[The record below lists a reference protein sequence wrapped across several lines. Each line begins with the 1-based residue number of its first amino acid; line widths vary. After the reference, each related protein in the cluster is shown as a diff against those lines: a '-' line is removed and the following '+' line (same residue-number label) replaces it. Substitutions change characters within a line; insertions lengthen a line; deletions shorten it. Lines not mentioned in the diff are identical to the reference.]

1 MCNSKLL
8 TTPNQTLLWGIFG
21 QASTQA
27 VPVCKTPVR
36 TASNQE
42 CLRRV
47 AHNKIVLGPWFAR
60 HACITNPIVVRDLR
74 KIDVWLMRCFR
85 RDACLAHGREHKRV
99 AVALTDTRTI
109 SATRMYDFVRYLT
122 QGPCVAKRERSTL
135 SMASALPLHG
145 GGCLLHGWLL
155 IVG

>member
-1 MCNSKLL
+1 M
-8 TTPNQTLLWGIFG
+8 FG
-21 QASTQA
+21 SCAAFGEMHAWRMVVST
-27 VPVCKTPVR
+27 R
-36 TASNQE
+36 
-42 CLRRV
+42 
-47 AHNKIVLGPWFAR
+47 
-60 HACITNPIVVRDLR
+60 
-74 KIDVWLMRCFR
+74 
-85 RDACLAHGREHKRV
+85 RV

-109 SATRMYDFVRYLT
+109 SAARMYDFVRYQT